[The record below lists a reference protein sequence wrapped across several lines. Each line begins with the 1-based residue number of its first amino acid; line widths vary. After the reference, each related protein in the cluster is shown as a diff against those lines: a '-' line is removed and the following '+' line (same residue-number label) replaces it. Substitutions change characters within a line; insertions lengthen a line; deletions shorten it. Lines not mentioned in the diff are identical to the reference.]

1 MGTSSDEQRRQRE
14 LQNARSQKSGY
25 ERERADKESTCRQ
38 SREKSSRVKTV
49 KSNLETQKA
58 VAKGRY
64 QSLKDYAESGSQFT
78 EWTGDKSTK
87 TANEFNSTIVPG
99 YDTYVDRIDEILDA
113 VCDEITRLENEN
125 MQLNG
130 DILHLG
136 SLINS
141 LVNTIEKL
149 CN

>member
-1 MGTSSDEQRRQRE
+1 VGTSSDEQRRQRE
-14 LQNARSQKSGY
+14 LQNARSRKSGY

-38 SREKSSRVKTV
+38 NREKISRLKTV
-49 KSNLETQKA
+49 KSNLETQKEIA
-58 VAKGRY
+58 ESRY
-64 QSLKDYAESGSQFT
+64 HSLKDYAESGSQFT
-78 EWTGDKSTK
+78 EWIGDKSTK
-87 TANEFNSTIVPG
+87 AANEFSSTIVPG
-99 YDTYVDRIDEILDA
+99 YNTYVDRIDEILDA

-141 LVNTIEKL
+141 LINTIEKL

>member
-38 SREKSSRVKTV
+38 NREKISRLKTV

-78 EWTGDKSTK
+78 EWTGDKRRT
-87 TANEFNSTIVPG
+87 NSTARSYPATIPMWTGSMRSWTQSATRSPG
-99 YDTYVDRIDEILDA
+99 WRMRICSSTGISCTWDL
-113 VCDEITRLENEN
+113 
-125 MQLNG
+125 
-130 DILHLG
+130 
-136 SLINS
+136 
-141 LVNTIEKL
+141 
-149 CN
+149 

>member
-25 ERERADKESTCRQ
+25 ERERAGKESICRQ
-38 SREKSSRVKTV
+38 NREKISRLKTV
-49 KSNLETQKA
+49 KSNLETQKEIA
-58 VAKGRY
+58 ESRY
-64 QSLKDYAESGSQFT
+64 HSLKDYAEGGSQFT
-78 EWTGDKSTK
+78 EWIGDKSTK

-99 YDTYVDRIDEILDA
+99 YNIYVDRIDEILDA

-141 LVNTIEKL
+141 LINTIEKL

>member
-1 MGTSSDEQRRQRE
+1 
-14 LQNARSQKSGY
+14 SQKSGY

-38 SREKSSRVKTV
+38 NREKISRLKTV

-78 EWTGDKSTK
+78 EWTGNKSTK
-87 TANEFNSTIVPG
+87 TANEFNSTIIPG

-136 SLINS
+136 S
-141 LVNTIEKL
+141 
-149 CN
+149 

>member
-1 MGTSSDEQRRQRE
+1 MGTSSEEQRRQRE

-25 ERERADKESTCRQ
+25 EREWESKESTCRQ
-38 SREKSSRVKTV
+38 NREKISRLKTV

-58 VAKGRY
+58 IAKGRY
-64 QSLKDYAESGSQFT
+64 QSLKDYAQSGSQFT

-130 DILHLG
+130 DILYLG
-136 SLINS
+136 FLINS
-141 LVNTIEKL
+141 LINTIEKL

>member
-1 MGTSSDEQRRQRE
+1 MGTSSEEQRRQRE

-25 ERERADKESTCRQ
+25 ERERESKESTCRQ
-38 SREKSSRVKTV
+38 NREKISRLKTV

-58 VAKGRY
+58 IAKGRY
-64 QSLKDYAESGSQFT
+64 QSLKDYAQSGSQFT

-87 TANEFNSTIVPG
+87 TANEFNSTIAPG

-130 DILHLG
+130 DILYLG

-141 LVNTIEKL
+141 LINTIEKL

>member
-1 MGTSSDEQRRQRE
+1 MGTSSEEQRRQRE

-25 ERERADKESTCRQ
+25 ERERESKESTCRQ
-38 SREKSSRVKTV
+38 NREKISRLKTV

-64 QSLKDYAESGSQFT
+64 QSLKDYAQSGSQFT

-87 TANEFNSTIVPG
+87 TVNEFNSTIVPG

-130 DILHLG
+130 DILYLG

-141 LVNTIEKL
+141 LINTIEKL